1 LALNNFRAGLVFST
15 VFHAGI
21 VYVAVVGLP
30 ELRRAPPEP
39 EKIIP
44 IGFVEIDE
52 LDRPII
58 REIAK
63 PVEEKQPEARPE
75 EPKVAEAEPV
85 KAIDAN
91 AVPLP
96 EKVRPKPKPKK
107 AIPKPKRRASPRITP
122 RMKPKPPSTLSASR
136 MAALIDRSKKKTF
149 DAIVKPKAEPKK
161 KEKAPEKVSPVMT
174 SMERRKA
181 TATITTALQ
190 QMVGECWNPPTGAQN
205 AEDLRV
211 RVRILFN
218 VDGELARPPEIMD
231 KGRMNSNSFYRVAA
245 ESAARAIRRC
255 APYELPKDKFDLW
268 KEIDFMFDPSEMLG
282 N

>member
-1 LALNNFRAGLVFST
+1 MVFSIL
-15 VFHAGI
+15 FHAGI

-30 ELRRAPPEP
+30 QLRRDAPEMPEVISI
-39 EKIIP
+39 E
-44 IGFVEIDE
+44 FVEID
-52 LDRPII
+52 DVNRPVLKQVYK
-58 REIAK
+58 K
-63 PVEEKQPEARPE
+63 PEPKEPEPRMEEQ
-75 EPKVAEAEPV
+75 KVAEAEPV
-85 KAIDAN
+85 KANDAN

-96 EKVRPKPKPKK
+96 EKVKPKPKK
-107 AIPKPKRRASPRITP
+107 VKPKPKRRSSPRISP
-122 RMKPKPPSTLSASR
+122 RLKPKPPSTLNSSR
-136 MAALIDRSKKKTF
+136 LAALIDRSKKKT
-149 DAIVKPKAEPKK
+149 AEPIIKAKADPIK
-161 KEKAPEKVSPVMT
+161 KENEKEAPAVMT
-174 SMERRKA
+174 AMETRRA

-190 QMVGECWNPPTGAQN
+190 QLVGECWNPPTGASN
-205 AEDLRV
+205 AEDLKV

-255 APYELPKDKFDLW
+255 APYELPKDKYELW